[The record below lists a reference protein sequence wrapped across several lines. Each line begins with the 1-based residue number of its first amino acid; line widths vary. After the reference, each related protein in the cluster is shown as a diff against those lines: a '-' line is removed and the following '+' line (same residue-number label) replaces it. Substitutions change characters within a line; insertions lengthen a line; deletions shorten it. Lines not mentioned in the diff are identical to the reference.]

1 MMMNIN
7 HSVADPRS
15 RGRETG
21 ATAAA
26 ITDEVSRLPLEQE
39 KAKAPDFMILEYQL
53 PALMIRQVPQR
64 WFRKQAFG
72 NTRCFFEVSKAM
84 LPSAWPRRRGRIY
97 FAGRSAFSGRLI

>member
-7 HSVADPRS
+7 HSVNDPRS

-26 ITDEVSRLPLEQE
+26 ITDEVSRLPMELE

-72 NTRCFFEVSKAM
+72 NTQCFFEVSKAM
-84 LPSAWPRRRGRIY
+84 SPSAWPRLRVRIY
-97 FAGRSAFSGRLI
+97 FAWRPAFFGRLR